1 MLWKRKESIPALY
14 VKTLAN
20 WNGPEFAIGE
30 IFQLARTVAPCY
42 LIFEDL
48 DSVVTDEVRSF
59 FLNAVDG
66 IQKNDGI
73 FMVGSTNHLERLD
86 PGISKRPSRFDRKF
100 RFDNPDTEE
109 RTAYMKFWQK
119 KLSDQD
125 DVEMP
130 DKLCPAIAKIT
141 KGFSFAYLQEAMIAS
156 LLVIARD
163 GADGFSEIDAEG
175 CIQKTCLECME
186 GQRILLL
193 YIESALSRNSTD
205 FVAVHSK
212 PENGRTCDR
221 SETCRPFKGLYD
233 FVWTVRQTDDEDPD
247 LDNYLLWR
255 EVKKQV
261 RILREELDNETA
273 NRR

>member
-1 MLWKRKESIPALY
+1 MQLHVARIPGADHVAVIFHGPPGNGKTVSIKATMNMLWKREESIPALY

-20 WNGPEFAIGE
+20 FYGPEFAIEE
-30 IFQLARTVAPCY
+30 IFRLARTVAPCY
-42 LIFEDL
+42 LVFEDL

-119 KLSDQD
+119 KLAGQD
-125 DVEMP
+125 DVDMP

-141 KGFSFAYLQEAMIAS
+141 KGFSFAYLQEAMIAA

-163 GADGFSEIDAEG
+163 ADAFSEIDADE

-186 GQRILLL
+186 GK
-193 YIESALSRNSTD
+193 LSN
-205 FVAVHSK
+205 F
-212 PENGRTCDR
+212 
-221 SETCRPFKGLYD
+221 LYD
-233 FVWTVRQTDDEDPD
+233 SLFFGAVLTS
-247 LDNYLLWR
+247 
-255 EVKKQV
+255 
-261 RILREELDNETA
+261 
-273 NRR
+273 